1 MDGNKGD
8 LIPPSLGATGCF
20 KEPWRNRM
28 NCFLFLSGNENLL
41 LTNNST
47 KFCLI
52 CTLITALPKFQT
64 SYVSFAAVD
73 PIIIA
78 QKHK

>member
-1 MDGNKGD
+1 
-8 LIPPSLGATGCF
+8 
-20 KEPWRNRM
+20 M

-64 SYVSFAAVD
+64 SYVSFEAVD